1 MAESILV
8 GGQGS
13 QGGQILPGGEEETVP
28 SSQETLQETTQ
39 AAVVPERPAETIP
52 AERPAE
58 TIPAERPAETVPRPA
73 ETIGNQAPGSEV
85 YTRPSETIGGQPESN
100 AVIIP
105 AL

>member
-58 TIPAERPAETVPRPA
+58 TVPRPA

>member
-1 MAESILV
+1 VAESILV

-39 AAVVPERPAETIP
+39 AAVVPERPAET
-52 AERPAE
+52 
-58 TIPAERPAETVPRPA
+58 VPRPA